1 MKAVAFAAM
10 IAGVALCSPAQ
21 ALEHKA
27 VIDHDLGP
35 IAADYEGSTS
45 IRMEQLGSA
54 GGAGRSSSLRCQW
67 SASLTVERKAQVGPD
82 LRAHR
87 SMIRANA
94 LSGSTPGWCSERSN
108 GIDQLI
114 AARHDKLHAQ
124 MLAMVEQDRSVILA
138 EADNAR
144 KAQPAG

>member
-10 IAGVALCSPAQ
+10 FAGVALGSPAQ

-27 VIDHDLGP
+27 VIEHGVGP
-35 IAADYEGSTS
+35 IAADYEGSTT

-67 SASLTVERKAQVGPD
+67 SVSLTVERKAQVGPD
-82 LRAHR
+82 LKAHR
-87 SMIRANA
+87 SMTRANA
-94 LSGSTPGWCSERSN
+94 LNGSAPGWCSERSN
-108 GIDQLI
+108 GIDKMI
-114 AARHDKLHAQ
+114 AARHHKLHAQ
-124 MLAMVEQDRSVILA
+124 MLAMVEQDRAVILA

-144 KAQPAG
+144 RNQPAG

>member
-1 MKAVAFAAM
+1 MKAVAFAAL
-10 IAGVALCSPAQ
+10 IAGVALGSPAQ

-82 LRAHR
+82 LKAHR
-87 SMIRANA
+87 SMVRTDA
-94 LSGSTPGWCSERSN
+94 LTGSTPGWCSARGN
-108 GIDQLI
+108 GIAELI

-124 MLAMVEQDRSVILA
+124 MLAMVEQDRSAILA

-144 KAQPAG
+144 KAQQGG